1 MQQSIAVVEFRA
13 DNAAGDL
20 LSDVVAEDRS
30 DVTKSRRMVVAGAHD
45 KCHVFIETHSVVD
58 CDAE

>member
-1 MQQSIAVVEFRA
+1 MQQSIAIVELRA

-30 DVTKSRRMVVAGAHD
+30 DVTKSPRMVVAGAHD
-45 KCHVFIETHSVVD
+45 ECDVLIETHSVVD